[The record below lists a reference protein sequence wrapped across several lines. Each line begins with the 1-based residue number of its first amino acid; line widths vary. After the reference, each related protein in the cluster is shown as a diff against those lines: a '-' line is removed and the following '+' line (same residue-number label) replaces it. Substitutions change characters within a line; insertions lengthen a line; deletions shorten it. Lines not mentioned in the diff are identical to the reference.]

1 MSKWTVP
8 QQQQTVLDS
17 FRETEEREPISS
29 QKTILSTWEGVKENP
44 NKIRIVLI
52 GKTGSGKSSAG
63 NTILGRKEF
72 EAKPSQ
78 RSVTKE
84 CVKEKTEIDGR
95 SVSVVDTPGLFDNS
109 LSLKQ
114 IQDELVGCVTLVAP
128 GPHVFL
134 LVVQI
139 GRFTPEEKET
149 VEMIRKTFGKDSEK
163 FTIVLLTGGDSLK
176 KNGLTAEDYI
186 EKESEDSFRK
196 LIADCGGRYH
206 VFNNSDVENRSQVR
220 DLIRQID
227 DMVKENGGSF
237 YTNEMLQTAEAAI
250 QKEMQNIGN
259 QREKEI
265 NKKVKELERNHEAE
279 KEAMKRKLEEE
290 INQQRK
296 ILQEMEEEISR
307 ETELR
312 KKEPKYMEKKE
323 KWRKIQEEKEK
334 ILLMEELAVLEEKME
349 SGVKGEAA
357 DESLEV
363 KRKELE
369 EKLRLM
375 EEKRQEEKEKRREE
389 EKQRQQREEMRIN
402 NLIEKYEEEKEKYGT
417 MVKEKT
423 SKELQEN
430 EIKKLEEKHK
440 KEMEEMRKRLKE
452 GVRKQAEIK
461 GMVKVFNPYMPIIK
475 HFDKTCKIQSSD
487 FRIVMLGKSDNK
499 KTKLGNLISGEQEFH
514 PSKHSVASCREE
526 TSRSQHDQLKPLN
539 LVLFGPSDPL
549 KASAAKAILGHEDL
563 PSQRVRKQGEV
574 FGRQVSLVELPA
586 LDGKAQQEVMEESF
600 RCVSLCDPEGVHAF
614 ILVLPVGP
622 LTDEDKG
629 ELHTIQDTFSSR
641 VNDFTIILFTT
652 DPEHPDVGNFIEN
665 KDIQDLLQIC
675 GGRYLVLNIR
685 DRRQIRGLMETVERN
700 REKLVSYTTKTLL
713 WGQMEEKLQ
722 LQNKLKQFES
732 KTAVTDPEQIPISD
746 CLRIVL
752 IGKTG
757 GGKSSSGN
765 TILGRKRF
773 EAKASQQSVT
783 RNCQKAQ
790 TEIGGRSVVVVDTP
804 GLFDNTLS
812 PDQVDEELLKC
823 MSLLA
828 PGPHVFLLVMQ
839 VGRFTEEEKQTL
851 RKMKNIF
858 GKNSEDFT
866 LILFTGGD
874 KLKHEDKTIEDYLRE
889 GRDESFM
896 KVISDCGGRYHVFNN
911 YDKQNRSQTNELIQ
925 KINKMVEKNKVFKD

>member
-78 RSVTKE
+78 RSVTKR

-114 IQDELVGCVTLVAP
+114 IQDELVECVTLVAP

-149 VEMIRKTFGKDSEK
+149 VEMIRKTFGKNSEK

-220 DLIRQID
+220 ELIRKID

-237 YTNEMLQTAEAAI
+237 YTNEMLQEAEAAI

-259 QREKEI
+259 QREEEI

-296 ILQEMEEEISR
+296 ILQEIEEEISR

-375 EEKRQEEKEKRREE
+375 EEKQQEEKEKRREE

-430 EIKKLEEKHK
+430 EIKQLEEKHK
-440 KEMEEMRKRLKE
+440 KEMEEMRTRLKE

-475 HFDKTCKIQSSD
+475 HLDKTCKIQ
-487 FRIVMLGKSDNK
+487 
-499 KTKLGNLISGEQEFH
+499 
-514 PSKHSVASCREE
+514 
-526 TSRSQHDQLKPLN
+526 
-539 LVLFGPSDPL
+539 
-549 KASAAKAILGHEDL
+549 
-563 PSQRVRKQGEV
+563 
-574 FGRQVSLVELPA
+574 
-586 LDGKAQQEVMEESF
+586 
-600 RCVSLCDPEGVHAF
+600 
-614 ILVLPVGP
+614 
-622 LTDEDKG
+622 
-629 ELHTIQDTFSSR
+629 
-641 VNDFTIILFTT
+641 
-652 DPEHPDVGNFIEN
+652 
-665 KDIQDLLQIC
+665 
-675 GGRYLVLNIR
+675 
-685 DRRQIRGLMETVERN
+685 
-700 REKLVSYTTKTLL
+700 
-713 WGQMEEKLQ
+713 
-722 LQNKLKQFES
+722 
-732 KTAVTDPEQIPISD
+732 
-746 CLRIVL
+746 
-752 IGKTG
+752 
-757 GGKSSSGN
+757 
-765 TILGRKRF
+765 
-773 EAKASQQSVT
+773 
-783 RNCQKAQ
+783 
-790 TEIGGRSVVVVDTP
+790 
-804 GLFDNTLS
+804 
-812 PDQVDEELLKC
+812 
-823 MSLLA
+823 
-828 PGPHVFLLVMQ
+828 
-839 VGRFTEEEKQTL
+839 
-851 RKMKNIF
+851 
-858 GKNSEDFT
+858 
-866 LILFTGGD
+866 
-874 KLKHEDKTIEDYLRE
+874 
-889 GRDESFM
+889 
-896 KVISDCGGRYHVFNN
+896 
-911 YDKQNRSQTNELIQ
+911 
-925 KINKMVEKNKVFKD
+925 

>member
-52 GKTGSGKSSAG
+52 GKTGSGKSSSG

-95 SVSVVDTPGLFDNS
+95 SVSVVDTPGLFDSS

-149 VEMIRKTFGKDSEK
+149 VEMIRKTFGKNSEK

-220 DLIRQID
+220 ELIRKID

-237 YTNEMLQTAEAAI
+237 YTNEMLQAAEAAI
-250 QKEMQNIGN
+250 QKEMQDIGN
-259 QREKEI
+259 QREEEI

-357 DESLEV
+357 DESLET

-417 MVKEKT
+417 MVKEKM

-430 EIKKLEEKHK
+430 EIKQLEEKHK

-475 HFDKTCKIQSSD
+475 HFDKTCKIQ
-487 FRIVMLGKSDNK
+487 
-499 KTKLGNLISGEQEFH
+499 
-514 PSKHSVASCREE
+514 
-526 TSRSQHDQLKPLN
+526 
-539 LVLFGPSDPL
+539 
-549 KASAAKAILGHEDL
+549 
-563 PSQRVRKQGEV
+563 
-574 FGRQVSLVELPA
+574 
-586 LDGKAQQEVMEESF
+586 
-600 RCVSLCDPEGVHAF
+600 
-614 ILVLPVGP
+614 
-622 LTDEDKG
+622 
-629 ELHTIQDTFSSR
+629 
-641 VNDFTIILFTT
+641 
-652 DPEHPDVGNFIEN
+652 
-665 KDIQDLLQIC
+665 
-675 GGRYLVLNIR
+675 
-685 DRRQIRGLMETVERN
+685 
-700 REKLVSYTTKTLL
+700 
-713 WGQMEEKLQ
+713 
-722 LQNKLKQFES
+722 
-732 KTAVTDPEQIPISD
+732 
-746 CLRIVL
+746 
-752 IGKTG
+752 
-757 GGKSSSGN
+757 
-765 TILGRKRF
+765 
-773 EAKASQQSVT
+773 
-783 RNCQKAQ
+783 
-790 TEIGGRSVVVVDTP
+790 
-804 GLFDNTLS
+804 
-812 PDQVDEELLKC
+812 
-823 MSLLA
+823 
-828 PGPHVFLLVMQ
+828 
-839 VGRFTEEEKQTL
+839 
-851 RKMKNIF
+851 
-858 GKNSEDFT
+858 
-866 LILFTGGD
+866 
-874 KLKHEDKTIEDYLRE
+874 
-889 GRDESFM
+889 
-896 KVISDCGGRYHVFNN
+896 
-911 YDKQNRSQTNELIQ
+911 
-925 KINKMVEKNKVFKD
+925 

>member
-1 MSKWTVP
+1 M
-8 QQQQTVLDS
+8 
-17 FRETEEREPISS
+17 
-29 QKTILSTWEGVKENP
+29 
-44 NKIRIVLI
+44 
-52 GKTGSGKSSAG
+52 
-63 NTILGRKEF
+63 
-72 EAKPSQ
+72 
-78 RSVTKE
+78 
-84 CVKEKTEIDGR
+84 
-95 SVSVVDTPGLFDNS
+95 
-109 LSLKQ
+109 KQ
-114 IQDELVGCVTLVAP
+114 I
-128 GPHVFL
+128 
-134 LVVQI
+134 
-139 GRFTPEEKET
+139 ET
-149 VEMIRKTFGKDSEK
+149 IIDQNKATY
-163 FTIVLLTGGDSLK
+163 LT
-176 KNGLTAEDYI
+176 
-186 EKESEDSFRK
+186 
-196 LIADCGGRYH
+196 
-206 VFNNSDVENRSQVR
+206 
-220 DLIRQID
+220 
-227 DMVKENGGSF
+227 
-237 YTNEMLQTAEAAI
+237 
-250 QKEMQNIGN
+250 
-259 QREKEI
+259 
-265 NKKVKELERNHEAE
+265 
-279 KEAMKRKLEEE
+279 
-290 INQQRK
+290 
-296 ILQEMEEEISR
+296 
-307 ETELR
+307 
-312 KKEPKYMEKKE
+312 
-323 KWRKIQEEKEK
+323 
-334 ILLMEELAVLEEKME
+334 
-349 SGVKGEAA
+349 
-357 DESLEV
+357 
-363 KRKELE
+363 
-369 EKLRLM
+369 
-375 EEKRQEEKEKRREE
+375 
-389 EKQRQQREEMRIN
+389 
-402 NLIEKYEEEKEKYGT
+402 
-417 MVKEKT
+417 
-423 SKELQEN
+423 
-430 EIKKLEEKHK
+430 
-440 KEMEEMRKRLKE
+440 
-452 GVRKQAEIK
+452 
-461 GMVKVFNPYMPIIK
+461 
-475 HFDKTCKIQSSD
+475 
-487 FRIVMLGKSDNK
+487 
-499 KTKLGNLISGEQEFH
+499 
-514 PSKHSVASCREE
+514 CRE

-549 KASAAKAILGHEDL
+549 KASAARAILGHEDL
-563 PSQRVRKQGEV
+563 PSQRVRKQGEA

-586 LDGKAQQEVMEESF
+586 LGGKAQQEVMEESF

-765 TILGRKRF
+765 TILGRKQF

-804 GLFDNTLS
+804 GLFDNTLT

-851 RKMKNIF
+851 KKMKNIF

-874 KLKHEDKTIEDYLRE
+874 KLKYEDKTIEDYLRE

-925 KINKMVEKNKVFKD
+925 KINKMVEKNKQRDIMASADPGPDVVEPLKRCSSNNLLHPDMSEQKDEDGGLTMAVKHKPLNLVLCGRRGPLKASAAKAILGHEELPSQRVRKQGEVFGRQVSLVELPALDGKAQQEVMEESFRCVSLCDPEGVHAFILVLPVGPLTDEDKGELHTIQDTFSSRVNDFTIILFTTDSDPAAPAVVNFVKENKDIQDLLQICGGRYLVLNIRDRRQIRGLMETVETIRGEKSSVFSTDLFTKVLIERTLKVESELQDVKQKSEDEHQSTKQLRKETEEVKKREEELKKKHREEIKSLQSQHEQQRKQQIQLLKEKDEIIEKRKKEQEEEGKKWRKQEELQRKEWKQKLEASENRVKVEREQREAAEKKLEQSRRDWARDRVAWDKEKDGILERMHQELKQNLQETKQNLEEERDRYRKLQEEFYQKRRKWTYLGFTLLLAVCLVLLYLYHRH